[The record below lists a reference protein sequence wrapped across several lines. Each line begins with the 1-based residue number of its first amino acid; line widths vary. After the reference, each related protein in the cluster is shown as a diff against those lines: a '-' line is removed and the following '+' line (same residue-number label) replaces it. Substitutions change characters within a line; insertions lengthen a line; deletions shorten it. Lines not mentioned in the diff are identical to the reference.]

1 MKKFSAGPTAILILL
16 AAGLAF
22 AALSPLPSG
31 TGLAAAYTDD
41 NGIAAN
47 PAVLFA
53 DNFEGYSGASISWT
67 DIGGWGNVY
76 GTLKISRSA
85 SEVHAGNQC
94 VRVDHTSSLGT
105 HGAEKEVAGFDT
117 LFVRF
122 YMKFASNF
130 PGVHHA
136 GMGIRGGP
144 TGELFSNHTGSKPNG
159 TNFFTCY
166 LDHLSPLH
174 GWQPIEDSVPP
185 GWVYDYC
192 YHMDQSS
199 DYGDVLTSRGTVN
212 NTYPFSTDF
221 VSRPNVTPQRNR
233 WTCYE
238 IMVQA
243 NTIGQQNGR
252 VALWVDGALI
262 ADHPGLRFRT
272 VNDIKARYIALSTY
286 SSGYV
291 AGQTL
296 WYDDI
301 VIAKS
306 YIGPMKTGN
315 SVEVRSPGLLRKGR
329 IAFTTYDIRGRKI
342 RCFEGDNDPKAGFF
356 PAEKGLW
363 AGINVWVIHQGHVRK
378 TVKKVVLK

>member
-1 MKKFSAGPTAILILL
+1 MKSRTMVFMLALAVSTSFSAQT
-16 AAGLAF
+16 
-22 AALSPLPSG
+22 PLPSG
-31 TGLAAAYTDD
+31 AGLAANYAGD

-47 PAVLFA
+47 PAVLFH
-53 DNFEGYSGASISWT
+53 DNFEGYSGSSISWS

-76 GTLKISRSA
+76 GTLSITRSA
-85 SEVHAGNQC
+85 AEVHAGAQSVKIN
-94 VRVDHTSSLGT
+94 HTSSLGT
-105 HGAEKEVAGFDT
+105 HGADKEVAGFDT

-136 GMGIRGGP
+136 GMGTRGGP
-144 TGELFSNHTGSKPNG
+144 TGELFTNHTGTRPNG

-174 GWQPIEDSVPP
+174 GWQPPEDSVPP

-192 YHMDQSS
+192 YHMDQGS
-199 DYGDVLTSRGTVN
+199 DYGDVLTSRGTLN

-221 VSRPNVTPQRNR
+221 ESRPNVTPQRNR

-252 VALWVDGALI
+252 VALWVDGVLV

-272 VNDIKARYIALSTY
+272 LAAIKARYISLSTY

-301 VIAKS
+301 VVAKS
-306 YIGPMKTGN
+306 YIGPMAPGARVKPSLPVAAG
-315 SVEVRSPGLLRKGR
+315 VRNGENVT
-329 IAFTTYDIRGRKI
+329 AVFHDIRGRTVCRQKLEW
-342 RCFEGDNDPKAGFF
+342 EGERTLATMNRGVPN
-356 PAEKGLW
+356 GLFLMRVT
-363 AGINVWVIHQGHVRK
+363 GESGPV
-378 TVKKVVLK
+378 TVKKNVLR